1 MVRRVWF
8 NEIFFLSQG
17 VPMQTRKLLCF
28 VLVAAGLAMPYRPA
42 WSQEGDPATEI
53 EKPQPAVEPDDDKF
67 PPPVSSRD
75 SDSEVFPEDLL
86 PDETPPEDPEPV
98 DVTDPALE
106 QGGKEDDE
114 IYLTEEMP
122 REMAAAQSP
131 LCTGTPPPQQR
142 TCSTNGV
149 PANQALPVV
158 PMGIYSANHRYFY
171 FENRPTLLMGVSAD
185 NACHMTLGDPNIC
198 SPSDYRAILCDAS
211 SKGLNKIRLW
221 IEIVGDAGTQHP
233 FKKVGAKWVLDDRND
248 AYFANLHKVVELAQG
263 LHMAV
268 EITFFAPWEGSS
280 FDSGPWKDGNAKLKN
295 GTLVTGLSN
304 SRQFTTKGNLLAAYQ
319 KKVIDW
325 TLDELWC
332 FDNVYWEIANEP
344 ETSGTNAN
352 TVDLW
357 QDDLITYIRSASGS
371 NTGEGKFTSKGLT
384 APHLI
389 AVNPFTDYKPS
400 PSSPPSASS
409 GVAHYAAE
417 SKVSIFGGHYAT
429 LEDDGSSSPGGAPRN
444 RGAIQQIRNQNGVV
458 KIYEFN
464 EGQITQGVPIVN
476 GSPAPVP
483 GQNYDISTYGKY
495 RNRYT
500 RSRNPANGNVIYGS
514 PEPARAEGW
523 EFLLNGGASF
533 DHFGYVYNSDQGKNI
548 RLQVGVMKRFLENLQ
563 VFTTLQPTP
572 VNPQSSSWLLI
583 GSDANN
589 THRPYPTKTTG
600 YSNGSQRFWA
610 AMESPGYTSP
620 TAATRKF
627 LFYVHRST
635 FRCKA
640 TDASDPTYNG
650 SCPSY
655 QAFAGYDARP
665 KTGFYQ
671 EKLKL
676 NLGPKPANFTAQWV
690 DPVTGANKGAA
701 IPLSAPCPASGCTV
715 SSPAYDYDLLLKIT
729 QNP

>member
-1 MVRRVWF
+1 MQKRIRWF
-8 NEIFFLSQG
+8 PLFLIAFG
-17 VPMQTRKLLCF
+17 VTAGPAA
-28 VLVAAGLAMPYRPA
+28 LVRPA
-42 WSQEGDPATEI
+42 WSQEPDPATEI
-53 EKPQPAVEPDDDKF
+53 TKPELPPADPKEDEDF
-67 PPPVSSRD
+67 PPPVGSRD
-75 SDSEVFPEDLL
+75 SDAEVFPEDLL
-86 PDETPPEDPEPV
+86 PDETPQEDPETI
-98 DVTDPALE
+98 DVTDSALE
-106 QGGKEDDE
+106 QGSKEDDE
-114 IYLTEEMP
+114 VYLTEEMP
-122 REMAAAQSP
+122 REIAAAQSS

-149 PANQALPVV
+149 PINQTPKVT
-158 PMGIYSANHRYFY
+158 PMGIYSANHRYFF
-171 FENRPTLLMGVSAD
+171 FENRPALLMGVSAD
-185 NACHMTLGDPNIC
+185 NACHMALGDPNIC

-221 IEIVGDAGTQHP
+221 IEIVGDSTGQHP
-233 FKKVGAKWVLDDRND
+233 FKKASDGKWVLDDRND

-280 FDSGPWKDGNAKLKN
+280 FDNGPWKNGNAKLKN
-295 GTLVTGLSN
+295 GSLVTGLSN
-304 SRQFTTKGNLLAAYQ
+304 SRQFTTKGNALAAYQ

-357 QDDLITYIRSASGS
+357 QDELIAYLRSAQGS
-371 NTGEGKFTSKGLT
+371 TTGEGKFLNKGLAT
-384 APHLI
+384 YHLI

-409 GVAHYAAE
+409 GVAHYAME
-417 SKVSIFGGHYAT
+417 SKVSILGGHYAT

-444 RGAIQQIRNQNGVV
+444 RGAIQQVRNQNGVV

-483 GQNYDISTYGKY
+483 GKNYDISTYGKY

-548 RLQVGVMKRFLENLQ
+548 RQQVGVMKRVLEGLQ

-572 VNPQSSSWLLI
+572 PQGASWLLV

-589 THRPYPTKTTG
+589 THRPYPTQTTG

-610 AMESPGYTSP
+610 AMESPGYMSP
-620 TAATRKF
+620 TVATRKF

-640 TDASDPTYNG
+640 SDASDPTYNG

-676 NLGPKPANFTAQWV
+676 NLGPKAATFTAQWM
-690 DPVTGANKGAA
+690 DPATGANKGSS
-701 IPLSAPCPASGCTV
+701 ITLDAPCPATGCTV
-715 SSPAYDYDLLLKIT
+715 SSPVYDYDLLLKIT